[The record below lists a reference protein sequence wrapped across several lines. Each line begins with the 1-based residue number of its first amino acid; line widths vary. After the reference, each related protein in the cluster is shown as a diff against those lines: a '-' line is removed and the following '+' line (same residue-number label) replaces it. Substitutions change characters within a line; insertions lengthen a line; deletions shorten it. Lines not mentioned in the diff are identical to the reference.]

1 MGCDLFGSA
10 ICHPPGS
17 KVKFYRIK
25 DNWFSGHSFD
35 LRQNVFATSKI
46 DFIVSIAE
54 GDHVVVERLLL
65 ADALGI
71 RTANDVLLRDPMHR
85 NDVVHDAWTTWQR
98 PQLRARYSK
107 SALRVAR

>member
-1 MGCDLFGSA
+1 M
-10 ICHPPGS
+10 
-17 KVKFYRIK
+17 KFYRIK

-98 PQLRARYSK
+98 PNYALDIQRALCAWRDDAGRIRGAPTST
-107 SALRVAR
+107 